1 MPKNSKHW
9 MAVGSI
15 AGALVLSGCREPV
28 HRTSNHEPNYLFAE
42 SMKISQQLESDEDST
57 KFQGA
62 FVGAGERI
70 KEWFGTIDEPKIPQI
85 LREAP
90 YDELFS
96 EANLKIATGEAG
108 VPGIYATQCVTC
120 HGFSGQG
127 RGLTAASQNPYPR
140 DFRPGWFKFKSTPRS
155 SKPLK
160 SDLARTLRKGLSGSQ
175 MPIFDKL
182 SDGEIDALVDYVAF
196 LSIRGEFE
204 RAILQDAAMDNGED
218 QEELLTAIADRWVN
232 AQDAAE
238 EFERPSFPVVGSESP
253 ETADQL
259 AASIEKGKELFAGPV
274 AACSQCHGA
283 DAKGTGTK
291 LPDYDDW
298 TKEWTAKI
306 GLNPENLDEIAPL
319 MALGGMKPQPL
330 KPRSIVEGHLRGGR
344 EPSDIYRRIRY
355 GIAGTPMPAASLAAS
370 SEESGLQPDDLW
382 HLVNY
387 VLSIAEVPPP
397 PVPSPPASGSV
408 AISP

>member
-1 MPKNSKHW
+1 MMMISKRW
-9 MAVGSI
+9 IVAGSI
-15 AGALVLSGCREPV
+15 VGAMALSGCRESV
-28 HRTSNHEPNYLFAE
+28 RETNVHEPNYLFAQV
-42 SMKISQQLESDEDST
+42 MKISQDADMAPALN
-57 KFQGA
+57 QG
-62 FVGAGERI
+62 
-70 KEWFGTIDEPKIPQI
+70 KDLMTDWFGTPSAPKIPNV

-90 YDELFS
+90 YDELFT
-96 EANLKIATGEAG
+96 EANLKLAAG
-108 VPGIYATQCVTC
+108 SPDAPGLYTTQQCASC
-120 HGFSGQG
+120 HGLTGQG
-127 RGLTAASQNPYPR
+127 RGLVAASQNPYPR
-140 DFRPGWFKFKSTPRS
+140 DFRPGWFKFKSTNRS

-160 SDLARTLRKGLSGSQ
+160 SDLVRILRKGLSGSQ

-182 SDGEIDALVDYVAF
+182 LDAEIDALVDYAVF

-204 RAILQDAAMDNGED
+204 RAVLQDAAMENGAEH
-218 QEELLTAIADRWVN
+218 EELLTAIAERWVN
-232 AQDAAE
+232 ANDATE
-238 EFERPSFPVVGSESP
+238 EFERPAFPLVGSETP

-259 AASIEKGKELFAGPV
+259 AASIQKGKELFAGPV

-283 DAKGTGTK
+283 DANGVGTK

-306 GLNPENLDEIAPL
+306 GLNPDNLDEIAPL
-319 MALGGMKPQPL
+319 MALGGMKPQHL

-344 EPSDIYRRIRY
+344 EPIDIYRRIRY

-370 SEESGLQPDDLW
+370 SEETGLQPDDLW

-387 VLSIAEVPPP
+387 VLSIAKIPPP
-397 PVPSPPASGSV
+397 LPSTPAGETV